1 MISFFDELF
10 SASAKRNIIVETERF
25 ISYKEISVAK
35 YNNNHQLINRRGN
48 ILIMSTTNDVSSKLV
63 SVGALKKVYTQ
74 IVNEIEKKV
83 EVTFKSAGSCKFA
96 DLPTPSKDVLGNVY
110 NIEDDFVTT
119 DSFVEGKGL
128 VCTKGAD
135 IAIISVTDSDT
146 EETVYR
152 YDLLNASADLQ
163 RYVTQSQIANFS
175 TEMANYIKEINFQ
188 KDGTNVIEVVKGNG
202 STSSY
207 TINVGS
213 NADVVTTVT
222 VTPEF
227 TSSLGS
233 TTERHIVKDTE
244 NKKVTLRW
252 RDPEDTGTNDSWA
265 ETIILGKKGS
275 FPTSYEDGRIFY
287 ACAVKNMHRINAYE
301 ISPEI
306 EKFSDISDPTEWY
319 FIAIP
324 VATTGYLSKDALSNK
339 FDFWHYGFCIDENNP
354 AEAISVT
361 YLKGYDNENYK
372 PLKVIF
378 NTNDPS
384 ASELDWG
391 SWKDA
396 PFMPRP
402 CMLKYDG
409 TVDYYLD
416 PDDYTL
422 KEDRETASD
431 VANTSYEGNA
441 MMEWSPIYRKVE
453 RITTEA
459 SEDGSTAATSKLYMY
474 FCSDKFDD
482 DYECWS
488 AKKEDGTYGE
498 HFYTSI
504 YEGTIIDS
512 RLRSMSTGKLPSVCL
527 DGLAAVIIYA
537 ANNGVSDKDYR
548 YCCDVW
554 SDHDL
559 IMTLGILVTRR
570 LNIQKAIGFG
580 CTSYGVCGSGTS
592 NKKGMFFGTLS
603 AQNNYA
609 TKFFGMENR
618 WGHLWHYCAGI
629 ILPDA
634 KTIYVKNTYSTIDG
648 STEVG
653 YNTTSSGYIN
663 TNVDIPTSSGY
674 IKTIW
679 GDNRFAIAPK
689 ATGGSSSTYYSDCE
703 YCGSSGL
710 LVGHDGN
717 ENSPYCGMFSWN
729 SSNSPLCNSQ
739 TVGTTLSF
747 KAF

>member
-1 MISFFDELF
+1 
-10 SASAKRNIIVETERF
+10 
-25 ISYKEISVAK
+25 
-35 YNNNHQLINRRGN
+35 
-48 ILIMSTTNDVSSKLV
+48 MSTTNDVSSKLV

-83 EVTFKSAGSCKFA
+83 EVAFKPAGSCKFA

-110 NIEDDFVTT
+110 NIENDFTT
-119 DSFVEGKGL
+119 NDLFIEGSGL

-135 IAIISVTDSDT
+135 IAIISITDSDT
-146 EETVYR
+146 EETVYK

-163 RYVTQSQIANFS
+163 GYVTQSQITNFS

-207 TINVGS
+207 TLNVGS

-222 VTPEF
+222 VIPEF

-265 ETIILGKKGS
+265 QTIILGKKGS

-287 ACAVKNMHRINAYE
+287 ACAVRNMHRINAYE

-339 FDFWHYGFCIDENNP
+339 FDFWHYGFCIDEDNP
-354 AEAISVT
+354 AELVSVT

-372 PLKVIF
+372 SLKMIF

-422 KEDRETASD
+422 KEDGETASD

-453 RITTEA
+453 RVTTEA

-488 AKKEDGTYGE
+488 AKKQDGTYGE

-504 YEGTIIDS
+504 YEGSLINNKW
-512 RLRSMSTGKLPSVCL
+512 RSMSTNALPTVNISG
-527 DGLAAVIIYA
+527 GLATVMSYA
-537 ANNGVSDKDYR
+537 ANNGVSGKDYH

-559 IMTLGILVTRR
+559 IATLGILVTRR
-570 LNIQKAIGFG
+570 LNVQKAIGFG
-580 CTSYGVCGSGTS
+580 CSSYNICKTGTS
-592 NKKGMFFGTLS
+592 NKKGMFWGTS
-603 AQNNYA
+603 SSQNTYA

-618 WGHLWHYCAGI
+618 WCHNWHYCAGI
-629 ILPDA
+629 ILPN
-634 KTIYVKNTYSTIDG
+634 KSTIYIKNTYSTIDG

-653 YNTTSSGYIN
+653 YNATSSGYIN
-663 TNVDIPTSSGY
+663 TNINIPTTSGY
-674 IKTIW
+674 IKTIQ

-689 ATGGSSSTYYSDCE
+689 AVGSSDSTYYSDYE
-703 YCGSSGL
+703 YYGSTGLFIAGLGSYGSYCGAFYWYSYDAPSLSGS
-710 LVGHDGN
+710 GYGAA
-717 ENSPYCGMFSWN
+717 
-729 SSNSPLCNSQ
+729 
-739 TVGTTLSF
+739 LSF